1 MNKVIAI
8 AQHKGGVGK
17 TTTTINLGAAL
28 QRKGYKVLLIDL
40 DAQANLT
47 ESLAVS
53 SEQSKGILEALKGQ
67 AKPESLPIK
76 TQSGLDIIASKVDLA
91 SLEEEL
97 YRAIGRELKLK
108 EAIKPLR
115 KRYDYILIDCP
126 PSLGLLTVNALT
138 AADLVYIPLQA
149 EYLAIK
155 GLENLIGII
164 TLIKKHLNKPLE
176 IGGVIITQY
185 DSRKVLNRNT
195 GEAVNKLLKGK
206 VLKTKIRENIALAEA
221 PTAGQDIFNYAPSSN
236 GAADYKALADEI
248 VKR

>member
-67 AKPESLPIK
+67 AKPESLTIK
-76 TQSGLDIIASKVDLA
+76 TQSGLDIIAANIDLA
-91 SLEEEL
+91 GLEVEL
-97 YRAIGRELKLK
+97 LNAVGRELILK
-108 EAIKPLR
+108 EVIKPLR
-115 KRYDYILIDCP
+115 KHYDYILIDCA

-155 GLENLIGII
+155 GLNTLIDII
-164 TLIKKHLNKPLE
+164 TLIKKHLNKKLD

-248 VKR
+248 VKK